1 MISRLE
7 QLAARRER
15 LVAQSDALRAR
26 LAGTTEGIEQVLR
39 VADLGVAAGRY
50 VRAPAAAVLAHDRGG
65 RVDREA
71 APGGARHQLRS
82 DRPVDLRPDPT
93 DPLGFALTHALFQ
106 PQLRPR
112 DFSDGRAASGC
123 PASHLASADNIMGE
137 TT

>member
-50 VRAPAAAVLAHDRGG
+50 VR
-65 RVDREA
+65 
-71 APGGARHQLRS
+71 
-82 DRPVDLRPDPT
+82 DRPLLSWLTIGAVVLIVKPRRAVRGISFAVTALSVFGQIRQILSALR
-93 DPLGFALTHALFQ
+93 
-106 PQLRPR
+106 
-112 DFSDGRAASGC
+112 
-123 PASHLASADNIMGE
+123 
-137 TT
+137 